1 MEFVKHS
8 IKFDHMLVVEA
19 KSIASGLCIMWKEG
33 LSIRDVEFNKNLMA
47 VMVSDSVCDWLFV
60 GFYWP
65 PYFSKKR
72 KAWENL
78 TALLESHQGPW
89 ICIGDFNL
97 VLNDDETV
105 GSKKGSASS
114 SNFLKEFI
122 FCFLF

>member
-19 KSIASGLCIMWKEG
+19 KGYASGLCIMWKEG

-78 TALLESHQGPW
+78 TALLESHQGP
-89 ICIGDFNL
+89 
-97 VLNDDETV
+97 
-105 GSKKGSASS
+105 
-114 SNFLKEFI
+114 
-122 FCFLF
+122 